1 MQSNYLL
8 GLLCFISQSLMS
20 QNTHKIAS
28 FDRYKLVWNDEFD
41 KNGKPDSKKW
51 DYEIGFI
58 RNKEPQWYQP
68 ENAFC
73 KDGLLHIVAKKEEKK
88 NPNYDASS
96 KDWTKNRA
104 TAHYT
109 SSCLISKGKFE
120 FKYGKI
126 VMRGKI
132 DTKKGMWPAFWL
144 LGSNRG
150 PVHWPACG
158 EVDIMEYYRNNLLG
172 NIFWDGGMKD
182 THIPLADLG
191 DNEWSNNFHEWILD
205 WSKDEMVITVDGRE
219 VNKFDLTKTIN
230 KSMGNN
236 PFNENMYM
244 LLNLAL
250 GQAGEQ
256 IPDENLPATFLV
268 DYVRIYQAL

>member
-1 MQSNYLL
+1 MSFFSNAL
-8 GLLCFISQSLMS
+8 FA
-20 QNTHKIAS
+20 QNSNKIAS
-28 FDRYKLVWNDEFD
+28 FDGYKLVWNDEFD
-41 KNGKPDSKKW
+41 INGKPDSKKW

-73 KDGLLHIVAKKEEKK
+73 KDGLLHIVAKKEEKE

-182 THIPLADLG
+182 THIPLAQLG
-191 DNEWSNNFHEWILD
+191 DNKWSDDFHEWILD

-236 PFNENMYM
+236 PFNEDMYM

-256 IPDENLPATFLV
+256 IPDENLPASFLV
-268 DYVRIYQAL
+268 DYVRVYQAL